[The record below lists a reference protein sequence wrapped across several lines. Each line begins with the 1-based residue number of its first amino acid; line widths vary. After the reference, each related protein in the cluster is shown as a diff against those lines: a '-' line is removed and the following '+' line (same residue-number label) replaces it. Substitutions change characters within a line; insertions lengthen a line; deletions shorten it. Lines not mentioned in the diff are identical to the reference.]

1 MINTKTHHIY
11 TRTIPKQ
18 WILRTTFSHS
28 RSFHHFVVVICCVK
42 RVLAVCL
49 LKVPPYSV
57 FGIVN
62 DYRVS
67 FLCTLRPFEALRP
80 LMIGLTR
87 DVDNTRNLHSSSWQ
101 RHLCETTQWCA
112 THENRV
118 PRPED
123 KCRVDISTPPR
134 VIKYA
139 KYLNG
144 STEHSQYD
152 YRGTFK
158 WRSRWTVVKSVIYI
172 VLYNVQRTN
181 IITIRTTLVLSR
193 SRNTHLCAFRSFLGQ
208 WSRISASPRNYA
220 PRLLEIFLGKCMRVR
235 CTHRQSASGTVM
247 CCRIESSI
255 YHYIFRSV
263 SFVRTIFEIFGT
275 LNKILYKVW
284 TMENVRRTYVSVVI

>member
-1 MINTKTHHIY
+1 MITGCHFYAHCDRLRHWGLSHDRPHPRCRQHSQFAFVQLTKA
-11 TRTIPKQ
+11 
-18 WILRTTFSHS
+18 
-28 RSFHHFVVVICCVK
+28 FVW
-42 RVLAVCL
+42 
-49 LKVPPYSV
+49 
-57 FGIVN
+57 
-62 DYRVS
+62 
-67 FLCTLRPFEALRP
+67 
-80 LMIGLTR
+80 
-87 DVDNTRNLHSSSWQ
+87 DNTVV
-101 RHLCETTQWCA
+101 CY
-112 THENRV
+112 ENRV

-139 KYLNG
+139 KYLNV

-152 YRGTFK
+152 YRGTFE
-158 WRSRWTVVKSVIYI
+158 WRSRWTVVKSVMYI

-220 PRLLEIFLGKCMRVR
+220 PRLLEIFLGKCMRIR